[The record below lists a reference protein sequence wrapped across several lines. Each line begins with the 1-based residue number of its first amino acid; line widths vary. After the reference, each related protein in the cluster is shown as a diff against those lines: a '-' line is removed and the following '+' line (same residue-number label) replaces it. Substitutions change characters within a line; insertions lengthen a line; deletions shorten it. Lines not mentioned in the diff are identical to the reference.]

1 MSAADLVARLA
12 REGIDPSLLAEVAQ
26 ELFVGE
32 AERKSLADRRQHE
45 RDRKTRSRDSTGR
58 RVNVADRP
66 SVVPPIEDN
75 LTPSGTTLPDEAI
88 ASSPARQPLTEA
100 VEVWNENAA
109 ACGWP
114 PIRSLSA
121 NRAKLLS
128 ARLREHGISGWRD
141 AILKARSSP
150 YLAGRDPPSWFTFPW
165 LIKAENFLKLTEG
178 NYDRRHAAN
187 SDPTFTALAEYQSL
201 IGGGGSVG

>member
-1 MSAADLVARLA
+1 MMADKGLSASDIADIAEANEPERSSAAIRQKRYRDNKRNERNVTR
-12 REGIDPSLLAEVAQ
+12 DVTPVSL
-26 ELFVGE
+26 
-32 AERKSLADRRQHE
+32 K
-45 RDRKTRSRDSTGR
+45 
-58 RVNVADRP
+58 
-66 SVVPPIEDN
+66 EDQN
-75 LTPSGTTLPDEAI
+75 PSGTTLPDEAI

-100 VEVWNENAA
+100 VEAWNESAA

-114 PIRSLSA
+114 TIRSLSA

-128 ARLREHGISGWRD
+128 ARLREHGISGWKD

-187 SDPTFTALAEYQSL
+187 SDPTLAALAEYQSL
-201 IGGGGSVG
+201 IGGGGAVG

>member
-1 MSAADLVARLA
+1 VSFNSAALQLMLEKGLTLEDVVQIAAANEVRS
-12 REGIDPSLLAEVAQ
+12 DPTA
-26 ELFVGE
+26 
-32 AERKSLADRRQHE
+32 AERMKKYRE
-45 RDRKTRSRDSTGR
+45 RKRATR
-58 RVNVADRP
+58 NVTRN
-66 SVVPPIEDN
+66 SVPPIEDN

-114 PIRSLSA
+114 TIRSLSA

-187 SDPTFTALAEYQSL
+187 TDPTLAALAEYQSL